1 MTIEQDNLS
10 NRTKFYLVCGVMIV
24 AVFTASWSISEKTL
38 SNHEC
43 MVSITAR
50 EMLQEGNWVVPTC
63 NGLPRLQKTPL
74 SYWLVAGIAAITGSV
89 NEVTARMP
97 SVIFAVLSVV
107 AMIYYVKQWLSFR
120 IAIISSLVWAT
131 SLGYIRYSHNA
142 RPEMVLTFFITLC
155 FFSFYSAINAK
166 TRKKQ
171 IIQAMIFW
179 VSFGLGN
186 IAKGPAPLPLVM
198 VPLFFYVLVF
208 RQWKVIPKLLPIV
221 GVIILLAI
229 ALPWPIAVAYKMNWD
244 MSLWKHEFVDRFFGT
259 YASGDKN
266 WYYYL
271 LRMFQFSA
279 PWSAFLAAALPA
291 PFYKVW
297 GKKRP
302 TMFFLW
308 LWFIA
313 DLAFLTLNGGKRQHY
328 IMPIMPAMAILI
340 GILFE
345 DMVFTR
351 KAYSKIFAKKFLTGH
366 LFVLIIGAI
375 ALPVYFAKINTQFL
389 PQAAVLGA
397 TIAVVA
403 ALIAI
408 FFANRKEILA
418 CTMVFVGFCVIQIP
432 LYAYFINPMDY
443 NRYSRDFSRKIA
455 NIVPQTDKL
464 VAFEYISDRSVHYF
478 GIPISEINDMAA
490 IYEYYQEGNWVVAT
504 AGHLDKIDQDGR
516 FRQVYYKQ
524 KAERRK
530 HMNAPGALFHKS
542 APLVGN
548 EP

>member
-50 EMLQEGNWVVPTC
+50 EMLQEGNWIVPTC

-107 AMIYYVKQWLSFR
+107 AMIYYVNQWLSFR
-120 IAIISSLVWAT
+120 IAIMSSLVWAT

-259 YASGDKN
+259 YASGDKK

-345 DMVFTR
+345 DMAFTQ

-418 CTMVFVGFCVIQIP
+418 CTMVFVGFCVIQVP

-478 GIPISEINDMAA
+478 GIPISEINDMEAT
-490 IYEYYQEGNWVVAT
+490 YEYYQEGNWVVAT

>member
-1 MTIEQDNLS
+1 MTIEQDNLA
-10 NRTKFYLVCGVMIV
+10 NRTKFYLVCGVIIV

-50 EMLQEGNWVVPTC
+50 EMLQEGNWIVPTC

-89 NEVTARMP
+89 NEVSARMP

-107 AMIYYVKQWLSFR
+107 AMIYYVNQWLSFR
-120 IAIISSLVWAT
+120 IAIMSSLVWAT

-179 VSFGLGN
+179 ISFGLGN
-186 IAKGPAPLPLVM
+186 VAKGPAPLPLVM

-208 RQWKVIPKLLPIV
+208 RQWKVIPKLLPIA
-221 GVIILLAI
+221 GLIIFLVIAS
-229 ALPWPIAVAYKMNWD
+229 PWPIAVAYKMNWD
-244 MSLWKHEFVDRFFGT
+244 ITLWKHEFVDRFFGN
-259 YASGDKN
+259 YAPGDKK

-297 GKKRP
+297 EKKRP

-313 DLAFLTLNGGKRQHY
+313 DLAFLTINGGKRQHY

-345 DMVFTR
+345 DMVFTQ
-351 KAYSKIFAKKFLTGH
+351 KAYSKIFAKKFLRGH
-366 LFVLIIGAI
+366 LFVLIIGAV

-389 PQAAVLGA
+389 PQATILGA
-397 TIAVVA
+397 IIAVVA
-403 ALIAI
+403 AVVAI

-418 CTMVFVGFCVIQIP
+418 CTMVFVGFCVIQAP
-432 LYAYFINPMDY
+432 LYVYFINPMDY

-455 NIVPQTDKL
+455 NLVPQTDRL

-478 GIPISEINDMAA
+478 GIPIAEINDMAT
-490 IYEYYQEGNWVVAT
+490 IYEYYQGGNWVVAT
-504 AGHLDKIDQDGR
+504 TGHLDKINQDGR
-516 FRQVYYKQ
+516 FRQVYYKE
-524 KAERRK
+524 KAERKQR
-530 HMNAPGALFHKS
+530 MNTPGALFHKS
-542 APLVGN
+542 APLAGN